1 LQSGNDRKNLSANF
15 VRRSSGANRWRRA
28 FQPGMY
34 FSFSIQQTVYFNSPL
49 EFPTSV
55 GIERKFLIRIEFQKK
70 PHLA

>member
-1 LQSGNDRKNLSANF
+1 MTAKTFQLI
-15 VRRSSGANRWRRA
+15 SSVAAAGQIAGAGL